1 MKRIILIFILVLM
14 IPNYAFAESQE
25 EIMSSTQEKFNIS
38 GFLKEAQKYT
48 NESFEEIDLSSMLGQ
63 AIQGKIDNNKLYK
76 IIIKLLGKEVSSSLK
91 ILISI
96 LVIIVIHGILKATT
110 DGLENNSVSQIIYFV
125 QYILIVTL
133 IMSNFSE
140 IIKLVKDTANDLV
153 GFINVLIPLLLTLL
167 VYTGNITTSTVI
179 EPIVL
184 AISNFV
190 GNIIADVLIPI
201 VLIIVTFSIV
211 SKVSERVQVEK
222 LSKFLKSG
230 VVWFL
235 GIVLTVFV
243 GVVSLEGTLSSS
255 VDGVTAKT
263 AKAAISTVIPVV
275 GKILG
280 DVVDSVLGCGVIL
293 KNAVGFVGV
302 IVILSIC
309 IMPIIKIGTLSIIY
323 SLASAVVQPIADE
336 KIVKLLARSKFSAKN
351 FSSSDWAVQRA
362 IMQGRDPNQLGIGN
376 SDVWRAVVATLS
388 ALGYKMNAIKG
399 VYYSAY
405 ASGDASV

>member
-14 IPNYAFAESQE
+14 IPNYAFAETQD

-48 NESFEEIDLSSMLGQ
+48 NESFGEIDLSSMLGQ
-63 AIQGKIDNNKLYK
+63 AIQGKVDNNKLYK

-96 LVIIVIHGILKATT
+96 LVIIVIHGILKSIT
-110 DGLENNSVSQIIYFV
+110 DSLDNNNVSQIIYFV

-133 IMSNFSE
+133 IMSNFTE
-140 IIKLVKDTANDLV
+140 IIKLVKDTSNNLV
-153 GFINVLIPLLLTLL
+153 GFINVLIPLLLTLM
-167 VYTGNITTSTVI
+167 VYTGSIATSTII

-184 AISNFV
+184 FISNFV
-190 GNIIADVLIPI
+190 GNIISDILIPI
-201 VLIIVTFSIV
+201 VLVIVVFSIV
-211 SKVSERVQVEK
+211 SKISERVQIEK
-222 LSKFLKSG
+222 ISKFLKSG
-230 VVWFL
+230 VMWAL
-235 GIVLTVFV
+235 GVILTVFV

-255 VDGVTAKT
+255 VDGITAKT
-263 AKAAISTVIPVV
+263 AKAAVSTVIPVV
-275 GKILG
+275 GKVLG

-336 KIVKLLARSKFSAKN
+336 KIVKLLDEMSGVFKLL
-351 FSSSDWAVQRA
+351 
-362 IMQGRDPNQLGIGN
+362 LGILCALSVILIIGITMVIKISN
-376 SDVWRAVVATLS
+376 SGMMYR
-388 ALGYKMNAIKG
+388 
-399 VYYSAY
+399 
-405 ASGDASV
+405 

>member
-14 IPNYAFAESQE
+14 IPNYAFAETQD

-48 NESFEEIDLSSMLGQ
+48 NESFGEIDLSSMLGQ
-63 AIQGKIDNNKLYK
+63 AIQGKVDNNKLYK

-96 LVIIVIHGILKATT
+96 LVIIVIHGILKSIT
-110 DGLENNSVSQIIYFV
+110 DSLDNNNVSQIIYFV

-133 IMSNFSE
+133 IMSNFTE
-140 IIKLVKDTANDLV
+140 IIKLVKDTSNNLV
-153 GFINVLIPLLLTLL
+153 GFINVLIPLLLTLM
-167 VYTGNITTSTVI
+167 VYTGSIATSTII

-184 AISNFV
+184 FISNFV
-190 GNIIADVLIPI
+190 GNIISDILIPI
-201 VLIIVTFSIV
+201 VLVIVVFSIV
-211 SKVSERVQVEK
+211 SKISERVQIEK
-222 LSKFLKSG
+222 ISKFLKSG
-230 VVWFL
+230 VMWAL
-235 GIVLTVFV
+235 GVILTVFV

-255 VDGVTAKT
+255 VDGITANT
-263 AKAAISTVIPVV
+263 AKAAVSTVIPVV
-275 GKILG
+275 GKVLG

-336 KIVKLLARSKFSAKN
+336 KIVKLLDEMSGVFKLL
-351 FSSSDWAVQRA
+351 
-362 IMQGRDPNQLGIGN
+362 LGILCALSVILIIGITMVVKISN
-376 SDVWRAVVATLS
+376 SGMMYR
-388 ALGYKMNAIKG
+388 
-399 VYYSAY
+399 
-405 ASGDASV
+405 

>member
-14 IPNYAFAESQE
+14 IPNYAFAETQD

-63 AIQGKIDNNKLYK
+63 AIQGKVDNNKLYE

-96 LVIIVIHGILKATT
+96 LVIIVIHGILKSIT
-110 DGLENNSVSQIIYFV
+110 DSLDNNNVSQIIYFV

-133 IMSNFSE
+133 IMSNFTE
-140 IIKLVKDTANDLV
+140 IIKLVKDTSNNLV
-153 GFINVLIPLLLTLL
+153 GFINVLIPLLLTLM
-167 VYTGNITTSTVI
+167 VYTGSIATSTII

-184 AISNFV
+184 FISNFV
-190 GNIIADVLIPI
+190 GNIISDILIPI
-201 VLIIVTFSIV
+201 VLVIVVFSIV
-211 SKVSERVQVEK
+211 SKISERVQIEK
-222 LSKFLKSG
+222 ISKFLKSG
-230 VVWFL
+230 VMWAL
-235 GIVLTVFV
+235 GVILTVFV

-255 VDGVTAKT
+255 VDGITAKT
-263 AKAAISTVIPVV
+263 AKVAVSTVIPVV
-275 GKILG
+275 GKVLG

-309 IMPIIKIGTLSIIY
+309 IMPIIKIGTLSMIY

-336 KIVKLLARSKFSAKN
+336 KIVKLLDEMSGVFKLL
-351 FSSSDWAVQRA
+351 
-362 IMQGRDPNQLGIGN
+362 LGILCALSVILIIGITMVVKISN
-376 SDVWRAVVATLS
+376 SGMMYR
-388 ALGYKMNAIKG
+388 
-399 VYYSAY
+399 
-405 ASGDASV
+405 

>member
-14 IPNYAFAESQE
+14 IPNYAFAETQD

-63 AIQGKIDNNKLYK
+63 AIQGKVDNNKLYK

-96 LVIIVIHGILKATT
+96 LVIIVIHGILKAIT

-153 GFINVLIPLLLTLL
+153 GFINVLIPLLLTLM

-263 AKAAISTVIPVV
+263 AKAAVSTVIPVV

-336 KIVKLLARSKFSAKN
+336 KIVKLLDEMSGVFKLL
-351 FSSSDWAVQRA
+351 
-362 IMQGRDPNQLGIGN
+362 LGILCALSIILIIGITMVVKISN
-376 SDVWRAVVATLS
+376 SVMMYR
-388 ALGYKMNAIKG
+388 
-399 VYYSAY
+399 
-405 ASGDASV
+405 

>member
-14 IPNYAFAESQE
+14 IPNYAFAETQD

-96 LVIIVIHGILKATT
+96 LVIIVIHGILKAIT

-153 GFINVLIPLLLTLL
+153 GFINVLIPLLLTLM
-167 VYTGNITTSTVI
+167 VYTGNITTGTVI

-263 AKAAISTVIPVV
+263 AKAAVSTVIPVV

-336 KIVKLLARSKFSAKN
+336 KIVKLLDEMSGVFKLL
-351 FSSSDWAVQRA
+351 
-362 IMQGRDPNQLGIGN
+362 LGILCALSVILIIGITMVVKISN
-376 SDVWRAVVATLS
+376 SGMMYR
-388 ALGYKMNAIKG
+388 
-399 VYYSAY
+399 
-405 ASGDASV
+405 

>member
-96 LVIIVIHGILKATT
+96 LVIIVIHGILKAIT

-140 IIKLVKDTANDLV
+140 IIKLVKDTSNNLV
-153 GFINVLIPLLLTLL
+153 GFINVLIQLLLTLM
-167 VYTGNITTSTVI
+167 VYTGSIATSTII

-184 AISNFV
+184 FISNFV
-190 GNIIADVLIPI
+190 GNIISDILIPI
-201 VLIIVTFSIV
+201 VLVIVVFSIV
-211 SKVSERVQVEK
+211 SKISERVQIEK
-222 LSKFLKSG
+222 ISKFLKSG
-230 VVWFL
+230 VMWAL
-235 GIVLTVFV
+235 GVILTVFV

-263 AKAAISTVIPVV
+263 AKAAVSTVIPVV

-336 KIVKLLARSKFSAKN
+336 KIVKLLDEMSGVFKLL
-351 FSSSDWAVQRA
+351 
-362 IMQGRDPNQLGIGN
+362 LGILCALSVILIIGITMVVKISN
-376 SDVWRAVVATLS
+376 SGMMYR
-388 ALGYKMNAIKG
+388 
-399 VYYSAY
+399 
-405 ASGDASV
+405 

>member
-14 IPNYAFAESQE
+14 IPNYAFAETQD

-48 NESFEEIDLSSMLGQ
+48 NESFGEIDLSSMLGQ
-63 AIQGKIDNNKLYK
+63 AIQGKVDNNKLYK

-96 LVIIVIHGILKATT
+96 LVIIVIHGILKSIT
-110 DGLENNSVSQIIYFV
+110 DSLDNNNVSQIIYFV

-133 IMSNFSE
+133 IMSNFTE
-140 IIKLVKDTANDLV
+140 IIKLVKDTSNNLV
-153 GFINVLIPLLLTLL
+153 GFINVLIPLLLTLM
-167 VYTGNITTSTVI
+167 VYTGSIATSTII

-184 AISNFV
+184 FISNFV
-190 GNIIADVLIPI
+190 GNIISDILIPI
-201 VLIIVTFSIV
+201 VLVIVVFSIV
-211 SKVSERVQVEK
+211 SKISERVQIEK
-222 LSKFLKSG
+222 ISKFLKSG
-230 VVWFL
+230 VMWAL
-235 GIVLTVFV
+235 GVILTVFV

-255 VDGVTAKT
+255 VDGITAKT
-263 AKAAISTVIPVV
+263 AKAAVSTVIPVV
-275 GKILG
+275 GKVLG

-336 KIVKLLARSKFSAKN
+336 KIVKLLDEMSGVFKLL
-351 FSSSDWAVQRA
+351 
-362 IMQGRDPNQLGIGN
+362 LGILCALSVILIIGITMVVKISN
-376 SDVWRAVVATLS
+376 SGMMYR
-388 ALGYKMNAIKG
+388 
-399 VYYSAY
+399 
-405 ASGDASV
+405 

>member
-63 AIQGKIDNNKLYK
+63 AIQWKIDNNKLYK

-96 LVIIVIHGILKATT
+96 LVIIVIHGILKAIT

-153 GFINVLIPLLLTLL
+153 GFINVLIPLLLTLM

-263 AKAAISTVIPVV
+263 AKAAVSTVIPVV

-336 KIVKLLARSKFSAKN
+336 KIVKLLDEMSGVFKLL
-351 FSSSDWAVQRA
+351 
-362 IMQGRDPNQLGIGN
+362 LGILCALSVILIIGITMVVKISN
-376 SDVWRAVVATLS
+376 SGMMYRW
-388 ALGYKMNAIKG
+388 
-399 VYYSAY
+399 
-405 ASGDASV
+405 